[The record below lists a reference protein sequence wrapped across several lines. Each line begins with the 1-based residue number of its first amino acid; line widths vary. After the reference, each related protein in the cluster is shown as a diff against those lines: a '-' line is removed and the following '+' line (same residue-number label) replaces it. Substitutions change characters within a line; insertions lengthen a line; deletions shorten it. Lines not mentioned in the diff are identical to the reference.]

1 MASWYGLRSLV
12 REGEFMY
19 KVIYFKDSSKEEDIF
34 TFIELIFFLF
44 YSKISTKVDL
54 KYISYHDFYDEKEVG
69 LYGT

>member
-1 MASWYGLRSLV
+1 
-12 REGEFMY
+12 MY